1 MAADDIKKHQ
11 FTRENQPKKRRSR
24 KGVPNRATVY
34 KNLLE
39 LVVSAPDPQGR
50 GYTKLTL
57 YEAAALGQI
66 RAAMRGNTN
75 AWKEIQDSLFG
86 KQMSSV
92 NVNITAEQLKQ
103 LSDEQLDALIKE
115 LDRGYAKIPM
125 ISIIEFKQ
133 QFEERKQA
141 RLKQV
146 AELDDDDDS
155 VHRTKSG

>member
-11 FTRENQPKKRRSR
+11 FTSENQPKRRRSR
-24 KGVPNRATVY
+24 KGIPNRATVY

-39 LVVSAPDPQGR
+39 LLVNAPDPQGR
-50 GYTKLTL
+50 GYIKLTL
-57 YEAAALGQI
+57 YEAMALGQM
-66 RAAMRGNTN
+66 RAAMHGNTN

-103 LSDEQLDALIKE
+103 LSDEELDALIRK
-115 LDRGYAKIPM
+115 LDRGYSKIPQ

-133 QFEERKQA
+133 QFEDRKQA
-141 RLKQV
+141 RMQQV
-146 AELDDDDDS
+146 EDLDDD
-155 VHRTKSG
+155 GP

>member
-11 FTRENQPKKRRSR
+11 FTSENQPKRRRSR

-39 LVVSAPDPQGR
+39 LVVDAPDPQR
-50 GYTKLTL
+50 KGYIKLTL
-57 YEAAALGQI
+57 YEAMALGQM
-66 RAAMRGNTN
+66 RAAMQGNTN

-86 KQMSSV
+86 KQLNSV

-103 LSDEQLDALIKE
+103 LSDEELDALIRK
-115 LDRGYAKIPM
+115 LDRGYSKIPQ

-133 QFEERKQA
+133 QFEERKQE
-141 RLKQV
+141 RLRQV
-146 AELDDDDDS
+146 EELDDD
-155 VHRTKSG
+155 GP